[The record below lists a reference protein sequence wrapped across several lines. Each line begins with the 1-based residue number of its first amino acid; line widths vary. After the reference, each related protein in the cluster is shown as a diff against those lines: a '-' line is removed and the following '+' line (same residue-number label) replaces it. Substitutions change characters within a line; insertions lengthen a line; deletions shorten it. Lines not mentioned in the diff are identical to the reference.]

1 MSDAQRT
8 LIIVK
13 PDGVQRGLV
22 GTIIQRLEQK
32 GLRLAALK
40 LMSIDRDLARRH
52 YAEHQGKPFYPGLVD
67 FITSGPV
74 VAGVAEG
81 PDAIEATRKI
91 MGITNPVAA
100 DPGSVRGMFALTI
113 GRNLIHGSEHEEAAR
128 REVALFFKESELLS
142 YRRDIDNWIV
152 E

>member
-1 MSDAQRT
+1 MSDTQRT
-8 LIIVK
+8 L
-13 PDGVQRGLV
+13 
-22 GTIIQRLEQK
+22 IIQRLEQK
-32 GLRLAALK
+32 GLRLTGLK

-74 VAGVAEG
+74 VAGVVEG

-142 YRRDIDNWIV
+142 YQRDIDNWIV